1 MGPQHEHR
9 PVVVG
14 VDGSDSALDAVRWA
28 AGEAQAIGAPLQL
41 TAALGYAVDYARGP
55 KGTGGGNFYKFVVED
70 SQRDLDAAMAV
81 TRVVAPDLAVSQLM
95 RDGRPAT
102 VLASESSRAAL
113 LVLGHR
119 GRSGLPGLFAGSVA
133 VRLTATASCPVVVI
147 RESATVPDPA
157 HRPVVVGVDGS
168 EPDDAAIE
176 FAFGE
181 AARRGAPLV
190 AVHAW
195 LDYVLD
201 LACGELADWDALQG
215 EEEAFLAQRLAGWSE
230 KYPEVT
236 VSRVLVRDRPAH
248 ALFEQSVHAQL
259 LVVGS
264 RGRGG
269 VSGTLLGSVSQ
280 AVIHHAPCPVV
291 VVRSGSG
298 GAA

>member
-14 VDGSDSALDAVRWA
+14 VDGSERALDAVRWA

-41 TAALGYAVDYARGP
+41 TAALGYAADYARGP
-55 KGTGGGNFYKFVVED
+55 KGAGGNFYKFVVDD
-70 SQRDLDAAMAV
+70 SQRDLDAAMAGA
-81 TRVVAPDLAVSQLM
+81 RVLAPLLAVSQLM

-133 VRLTATASCPVVVI
+133 VRLAATASCPVVVI
-147 RESATVPDPA
+147 RGSATMPDPA
-157 HRPVVVGVDGS
+157 HRPVVVGVDCS

-181 AARRGAPLV
+181 AVQRGVPLV

-201 LACGELADWDALQG
+201 SAYSESLDWDALQG

-230 KYPEVT
+230 KHPEVA
-236 VSRVLVRDRPAH
+236 VRRVLVRDRPAR
-248 ALFEQSVHAQL
+248 ALLEQSVDAQL

-291 VVRSGSG
+291 VVRSGPG